1 MMTIARRALVAFIE
15 GITSFVYLVPEA
27 TAKMATANAVANAS
41 EAAAIEVQAL
51 SSELTQIRLAKK
63 LEEQRAD
70 RLGKELS
77 TARTQLTAAQN
88 EARSLRTQ
96 LGRRPRQIQTPA
108 DVSRDLCGNE

>member
-1 MMTIARRALVAFIE
+1 MMTITRRALVAFIE

-63 LEEQRAD
+63 LEEQRANQ
-70 RLGKELS
+70 LGKELS
-77 TARTQLTAAQN
+77 TARTQLTQARQEAKHLQAKLRSA
-88 EARSLRTQ
+88 EARIEELKAKAQ
-96 LGRRPRQIQTPA
+96 QA
-108 DVSRDLCGNE
+108 A